1 MTALEIVAAMVG
13 VSGFWEFIKYLMS
26 LVTGRKGKIEELS
39 KKIDGLSEKIDRMD
53 RAQAEDNAIRA
64 RTRILRFND
73 ELLNDTRHSKE
84 CFDQVLDDVT
94 MYETY
99 CNEHPN
105 FKNSKAVH
113 AIGNINKIYDKCQE
127 EHDFL

>member
-26 LVTGRKGKIEELS
+26 LVTGRKGKIEDLS
-39 KKIDGLSEKIDRMD
+39 NKIDSLSAKIDKMD
-53 RAQAEDNAIRA
+53 KAQTEDNAVRA

-73 ELLNDTRHSKE
+73 ELLNDVRHSKE

-94 MYETY
+94 FYEKY
-99 CNEHPN
+99 CADNPN